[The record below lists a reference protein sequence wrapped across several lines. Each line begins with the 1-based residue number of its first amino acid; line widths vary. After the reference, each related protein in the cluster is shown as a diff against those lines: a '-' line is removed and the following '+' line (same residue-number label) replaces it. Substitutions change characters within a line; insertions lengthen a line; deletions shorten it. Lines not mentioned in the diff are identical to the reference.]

1 MVIMANITLSVPD
14 DLHQKMKKHS
24 EIKWSEVA
32 RKAIEKKV
40 HDLELLDELTSK
52 SKLTEKDVLEISNR
66 INKSCLGHKHPDI
79 STYARFND
87 QKADR

>member
-1 MVIMANITLSVPD
+1 MANITLSVPD

-66 INKSCLGHKHPDI
+66 INKGLAKKLI
-79 STYARFND
+79 
-87 QKADR
+87 

>member
-66 INKSCLGHKHPDI
+66 INKRLSKKLI
-79 STYARFND
+79 
-87 QKADR
+87 

>member
-1 MVIMANITLSVPD
+1 MANITLSVPD
-14 DLHQKMKKHS
+14 DLHRKMKKHS

-66 INKSCLGHKHPDI
+66 INKGL
-79 STYARFND
+79 
-87 QKADR
+87 ADKLI